1 MLKAMAAWLFTA
13 TVVVLLWGGGGAVLP
28 GVSWT

>member
-1 MLKAMAAWLFTA
+1 MVKASTAWLFTA
-13 TVVVLLWGGGGAVLP
+13 MVVALLWGGGGAAIP

>member
-13 TVVVLLWGGGGAVLP
+13 MVVALLWGGGAVPP